1 MPATSQVQLLTFTA
15 CFNAG
20 QHRCSGL
27 TVSGLD
33 SDGRSDRYTRQREIK
48 IYEDTEKFI
57 LSPFMFGENIQWWHW
72 ATGDLVIFLAIMV
85 KKDIRTYNVCQ
96 IYSGFQNLQRHAK
109 KYKDQNGRA
118 WNQSTRDIWTYLF
131 DGGLRKFIAT
141 PEDVHEGAADQV
153 QKSTCHPPLFAP
165 LTMLCLTMC
174 TARLQRSEHP
184 ASLKIS
190 LQLIRQQADQD
201 CVKYLDEFADAVR
214 EFLLATSADFM
225 LSDSELGTE
234 VSSDQV
240 RQVFYHKQNS
250 QHLSLPML
258 SSNALN
264 DQIFIVAAQQLEVYL
279 TQQLTERISALNT
292 NLREQEELA
301 QVGTTL

>member
-214 EFLLATSADFM
+214 EFLPATSADFM
-225 LSDSELGTE
+225 SSDSEVGTE
-234 VSSDQV
+234 LSSDQV
-240 RQVFYHKQNS
+240 CQVF
-250 QHLSLPML
+250 
-258 SSNALN
+258 
-264 DQIFIVAAQQLEVYL
+264 
-279 TQQLTERISALNT
+279 
-292 NLREQEELA
+292 
-301 QVGTTL
+301 